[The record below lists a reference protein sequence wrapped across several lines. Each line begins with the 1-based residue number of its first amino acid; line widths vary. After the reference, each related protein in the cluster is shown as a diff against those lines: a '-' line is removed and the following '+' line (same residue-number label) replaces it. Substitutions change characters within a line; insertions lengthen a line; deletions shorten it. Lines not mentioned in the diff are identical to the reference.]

1 MASFCAKC
9 GSALSTGEQFCSS
22 CGASA
27 VATAT
32 PTSAQPIGV
41 PAKSGASAL
50 KIILIIIAI
59 VVGLGILGLG
69 VAGYAVYKV
78 SRAIHVNGPG
88 GQVTMDTPAGRLTAN
103 PSETFTASDL
113 GTDLYPGAQSTRGG
127 MRMQMPTG
135 SMMTGV
141 FLTSDPKQQVI
152 DFYKSK
158 LGSAAVVMESSDGAV
173 ISINKG
179 QQESIVV
186 TITARPSQDEGKTRV
201 TILHTISTKAS

>member
-9 GSALSTGEQFCSS
+9 GAALSTGEQFCKS
-22 CGASA
+22 CGAAA
-27 VATAT
+27 VASGQPAA
-32 PTSAQPIGV
+32 AQPIGA
-41 PAKSGASAL
+41 PAKSGGSAV
-50 KIILIIIAI
+50 KIILIIVAV

-69 VAGYAVYKV
+69 TFGYMAYRI

-88 GQVTMDTPAGRLTAN
+88 GQVTMETPAGKITAN

-113 GTDLYPGAQSTRGG
+113 GVDLYPGAQSTRGG

-135 SMMTGV
+135 SMVTAV
-141 FLTSDPKQQVI
+141 FLTSDSKQQVT
-152 DFYKSK
+152 DFYKGK
-158 LGSAAVVMESSDGAV
+158 LGSAATVMESSEGAV

-186 TITARPSQDEGKTRV
+186 TITAHPSRDEGKTRV
-201 TILHTISTKAS
+201 TIMHTISTKAS